1 MWYNEREG
9 GQCEDASPMWK
20 REGVNKERRGWKNR
34 VRRGGACCD
43 VCGGGER
50 QWGRKRNI

>member
-1 MWYNEREG
+1 MWKV
-9 GQCEDASPMWK
+9 WK

-34 VRRGGACCD
+34 VRRVWACYD

>member
-1 MWYNEREG
+1 MKER
-9 GQCEDASPMWK
+9 GQCEDASPMWKVWK

-34 VRRGGACCD
+34 VRRGGTCYD

-50 QWGRKRNI
+50 QCGRKRNI